1 MTTYLLITAVVI
13 FACVFLSKVSSRLGI
28 PMLLAFILLGMLFGS
43 DGILKIPFDNYAF
56 AEQICT
62 VALIFIMFYGGF
74 GTNWQQAKSVA
85 VKAGLLSTAGVVIT
99 TALTGVFC
107 HYALH
112 IAWVE
117 SMLIG
122 ALIGSTDA
130 ASVFS
135 VLRSKRLSLRYNTAS
150 LLEVESGS
158 NDPCA
163 YMLTVTFIAI
173 AQGSASGGQIGLLI
187 VKQMLFGILFGGLI
201 AAAAVL
207 LLKKIKFSTAG
218 FDMVFVV
225 GIAVIGYALPAVFGG
240 NGFLSVY
247 IVGIVLGNTEIRN
260 KRNLVNFFDGLT
272 GLMQMLIFFLLGLLA
287 FPSRLPQVVIPALL
301 IAVFLTFVARPVA
314 VALVLTPFKGKISQ
328 QLLVSWAGLRGAAS
342 IVFAIMAEMA
352 VETENDVFHIVFMI
366 VLFSILLQGSLL
378 PLVAKKLDMIDEK
391 GDVMKTFNDYSDE
404 VPVQF
409 IQLSIP
415 KSHHWCGKTLK
426 ELTLPPETLV
436 VLLKRNGENIIPN
449 GDTRLLENDV
459 LVLSATSPD
468 HVEGV
473 SLVEIYVDENSK
485 YNGKLLSEIPKKEN
499 TLVIMIQRGEQV
511 IIPHGNIRLESGD
524 MLVVS
529 KTEICLQTEIRQNV
543 IITDFTL
550 RKIKKCPI
558 NNVKANFKEERRCL
572 ICV

>member
-99 TALTGVFC
+99 AALTGVFC

-207 LLKKIKFSTAG
+207 LLKKIKFSIAG

-287 FPSRLPQVVIPALL
+287 FPSRLPQVVLPALL

-511 IIPHGNIRLESGD
+511 IIP
-524 MLVVS
+524 VS
-529 KTEICLQTEIRQNV
+529 YTHLDVYKRQIMYSLSSLCNV
-543 IITDFTL
+543 SSAQRNSFH
-550 RKIKKCPI
+550 
-558 NNVKANFKEERRCL
+558 
-572 ICV
+572 

>member
-62 VALIFIMFYGGF
+62 GALIFIMFYGGF

-99 TALTGVFC
+99 AALTGVFC

-122 ALIGSTDA
+122 ALIGSKDA

-135 VLRSKRLSLRYNTAS
+135 
-150 LLEVESGS
+150 VESGS

-449 GDTRLLENDV
+449 GNTRLLENDV

-529 KTEICLQTEIRQNV
+529 KTEI
-543 IITDFTL
+543 
-550 RKIKKCPI
+550 
-558 NNVKANFKEERRCL
+558 
-572 ICV
+572 

>member
-1 MTTYLLITAVVI
+1 MVASDQYMQTMEKELTEVRQSVVKIETAMQKFLNQSSEAVRNARNKDGTDKKDTRNEKSANDLATTLKKLKEEGDKIGETLNKAAGNAFSKAGDALVNYLKTGKMDWSDVVKTLKTDLKNIAVKEAGALV
-13 FACVFLSKVSSRLGI
+13 AGGLMKWLGI
-28 PMLLAFILLGMLFGS
+28 E
-43 DGILKIPFDNYAF
+43 DGKTGKIP
-56 AEQICT
+56 
-62 VALIFIMFYGGF
+62 
-74 GTNWQQAKSVA
+74 
-85 VKAGLLSTAGVVIT
+85 
-99 TALTGVFC
+99 
-107 HYALH
+107 
-112 IAWVE
+112 
-117 SMLIG
+117 
-122 ALIGSTDA
+122 
-130 ASVFS
+130 
-135 VLRSKRLSLRYNTAS
+135 
-150 LLEVESGS
+150 
-158 NDPCA
+158 
-163 YMLTVTFIAI
+163 
-173 AQGSASGGQIGLLI
+173 ASGVAEANAATKPENGL
-187 VKQMLFGILFGGLI
+187 KSDT
-201 AAAAVL
+201 
-207 LLKKIKFSTAG
+207 LK
-218 FDMVFVV
+218 
-225 GIAVIGYALPAVFGG
+225 
-240 NGFLSVY
+240 
-247 IVGIVLGNTEIRN
+247 
-260 KRNLVNFFDGLT
+260 NFFDGLT

-287 FPSRLPQVVIPALL
+287 FPSRLPQVVLPALL

-529 KTEICLQTEIRQNV
+529 KTEI
-543 IITDFTL
+543 
-550 RKIKKCPI
+550 
-558 NNVKANFKEERRCL
+558 
-572 ICV
+572 

>member
-207 LLKKIKFSTAG
+207 LLKKIKIQQANADGLRMLKEAAPDAG
-218 FDMVFVV
+218 VLQLKSLEAFAKAADGKATKIIIPSEIQ
-225 GIAVIGYALPAVFGG
+225 GIAGLAK
-240 NGFLSVY
+240 SVVE
-247 IVGIVLGNTEIRN
+247 VG
-260 KRNLVNFFDGLT
+260 
-272 GLMQMLIFFLLGLLA
+272 
-287 FPSRLPQVVIPALL
+287 
-301 IAVFLTFVARPVA
+301 
-314 VALVLTPFKGKISQ
+314 
-328 QLLVSWAGLRGAAS
+328 
-342 IVFAIMAEMA
+342 
-352 VETENDVFHIVFMI
+352 
-366 VLFSILLQGSLL
+366 
-378 PLVAKKLDMIDEK
+378 
-391 GDVMKTFNDYSDE
+391 
-404 VPVQF
+404 
-409 IQLSIP
+409 
-415 KSHHWCGKTLK
+415 
-426 ELTLPPETLV
+426 
-436 VLLKRNGENIIPN
+436 
-449 GDTRLLENDV
+449 
-459 LVLSATSPD
+459 
-468 HVEGV
+468 
-473 SLVEIYVDENSK
+473 
-485 YNGKLLSEIPKKEN
+485 KEN
-499 TLVIMIQRGEQV
+499 
-511 IIPHGNIRLESGD
+511 
-524 MLVVS
+524 
-529 KTEICLQTEIRQNV
+529 
-543 IITDFTL
+543 
-550 RKIKKCPI
+550 
-558 NNVKANFKEERRCL
+558 
-572 ICV
+572 